1 MNQLI
6 EKGLLDAPYITTLF
20 FGWPGG
26 TWSPATVEEYLYRR
40 RLMPENCACTVTI
53 MCEEQMDILA
63 AAILN
68 GDHVRVGTEDY
79 PFNQQGKVC
88 TTHELV
94 QEIADVS
101 RSLGREVATAAQ
113 AREMLGL

>member
-1 MNQLI
+1 M
-6 EKGLLDAPYITTLF
+6 
-20 FGWPGG
+20 
-26 TWSPATVEEYLYRR
+26 
-40 RLMPENCACTVTI
+40 
-53 MCEEQMDILA
+53 
-63 AAILN
+63 
-68 GDHVRVGTEDY
+68 RVGTEDY